1 MYSTGVMTY
10 VTNEQNTSLWLLV
23 KAGIKREKRI
33 TSKETNGRFIFRL
46 LVTYMNL
53 LLFNKEQ
60 NNILATEK
68 NTSPF
73 ISLGILVHK
82 VLKDELQS
90 MAL

>member
-10 VTNEQNTSLWLLV
+10 VANEQNTSLWLLV

-68 NTSPF
+68 KYITLHF
-73 ISLGILVHK
+73 AWHIGT
-82 VLKDELQS
+82 
-90 MAL
+90 